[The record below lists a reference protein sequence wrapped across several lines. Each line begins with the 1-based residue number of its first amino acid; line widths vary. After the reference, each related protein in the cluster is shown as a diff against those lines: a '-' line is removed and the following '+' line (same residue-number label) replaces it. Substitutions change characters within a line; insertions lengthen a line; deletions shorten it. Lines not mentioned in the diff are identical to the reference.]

1 MPPST
6 RFDLPQ
12 GPQLP
17 PFIGQAVRD
26 RREALGLTQEQL
38 AERADLDR
46 KQVQRV
52 EGGTISPTAKG
63 LVPLAI
69 GLGTHPDVLLHEARL
84 ALARANPW
92 YARAVARGRVRE

>member
-6 RFDLPQ
+6 RFDLPH

-17 PFIGQAVRD
+17 PFLGQAVRD

-46 KQVQRV
+46 MQIGRIERGV
-52 EGGTISPTAKG
+52 TNPAAKA

-69 GLGTHPDVLLHEARL
+69 ALETHPDVLFRDARI
-84 ALARANPW
+84 ALARANEW
-92 YARAVARGRVRE
+92 YGKAVARGRVRD

>member
-6 RFDLPQ
+6 RFDLPH
-12 GPQLP
+12 GPQFLP
-17 PFIGQAVRD
+17 YLGAAVRR

-46 KQVQRV
+46 MQVGRIERGV
-52 EGGTISPTAKG
+52 TNPTSKG

-69 GLGTHPDVLLHEARL
+69 GLGTHPDVLLREARV

-92 YARAVARGRVRE
+92 YVEAVARGSVRE

>member
-1 MPPST
+1 MPPSA
-6 RFDLPQ
+6 RFDLPH

-17 PFIGQAVRD
+17 PFLGEVVRR

-46 KQVQRV
+46 TQVGRIERGV
-52 EGGTISPTAKG
+52 TNPTSKG
-63 LVPLAI
+63 LLPLAI
-69 GLGTHPDVLLHEARL
+69 GLGTHPDVLFREARL

-92 YARAVARGRVRE
+92 YVEAVARGRVRD